1 MDMKKPEASAP
12 SLDDL
17 YAKPGHLIRRCQQIA
32 TAIFL
37 EETSGFGITPVQ
49 YAALTAVARY
59 PSIDATRLSQLVAF
73 DRSTLG
79 DVLERLEQKKLVK
92 RTSGSQDRR
101 IKKISLTPAGRDL
114 LTAIE
119 SAVDRAQE
127 RILEPL
133 PPEEQRAFVELL
145 KRVVH
150 INNALSRA
158 PQTATGLEVG
168 DS

>member
-1 MDMKKPEASAP
+1 MKKPDAATA

-37 EETSGFGITPVQ
+37 EETSSFGITPVQ

-79 DVLERLEQKKLVK
+79 NVLERLEQKKLVK
-92 RTSGSQDRR
+92 RTSGSKDRR
-101 IKKISLTPAGRDL
+101 IKKISLTPAGRAL
-114 LTAIE
+114 LEDIE
-119 SAVDRAQE
+119 GAVDRAQE
-127 RILEPL
+127 RMLEPL
-133 PPEEQRAFVELL
+133 SPE
-145 KRVVH
+145 
-150 INNALSRA
+150 
-158 PQTATGLEVG
+158 
-168 DS
+168 D